1 MRFDT
6 LLIIAVLGTFLGG
19 LLLSLI
25 FPSFQTFLKRISSN
39 VLKRPQIRGKK
50 MDELRILESLEK
62 PLLLINSIPRYPDE
76 LKAKDVR
83 DILFDI
89 NEKIKMIKSKEF
101 EEIKRKLF
109 DYSNKAENLHVNM
122 NSLDALKMLGRDS
135 GMRLVEEIRKIV
147 AEVVEDKIKDKKK
160 K

>member
-76 LKAKDVR
+76 LKAKDVKN
-83 DILFDI
+83 ILFDI